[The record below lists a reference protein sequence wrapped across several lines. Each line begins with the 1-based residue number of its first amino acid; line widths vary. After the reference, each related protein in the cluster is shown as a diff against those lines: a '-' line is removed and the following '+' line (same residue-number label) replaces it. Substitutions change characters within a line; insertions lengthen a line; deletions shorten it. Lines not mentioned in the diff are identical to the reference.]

1 MTPEDVIMNRLRYEA
16 RMELT
21 AQGKGR
27 DPFKVDLFG
36 IEDEVEDLAKSRLK
50 KAMAEAGLS

>member
-1 MTPEDVIMNRLRYEA
+1 MAELRTDA
-16 RMELT
+16 RQELV
-21 AQGKGR
+21 AEGKGR

-50 KAMAEAGLS
+50 KALSEAGLS